1 MQDIDICEYMG
12 RRNERDLII
21 DVRDK
26 TLFMLGTIQGAI
38 NIPLDNIG
46 ELYSLPKDRDIY
58 VFCQQGEFSGEVV
71 ELLTDA
77 GYNAFNLTGGYR
89 QYIRYVMSK
98 KE

>member
-1 MQDIDICEYMG
+1 MKEIDICEYAE
-12 RRNERDLII
+12 RRNEHDLLI

-26 TLFMLGTIQGAI
+26 TLFRLGTIQGAI

-46 ELYSLPKDRDIY
+46 ELYSLPKDKDIY
-58 VFCQQGEFSGEVV
+58 GFCQQGDYSGEVV

-89 QYIRYVMSK
+89 KYIRYVMAD